1 MTRACAWLP
10 ALGLVLPLLASGH
23 AQAFCRTNSCDPA
36 RGENCTVDTN
46 GCRQGAKPLYWGVNP
61 VPFVVQADGSAKN
74 HIDAAAFETVLGAAF
89 STWATANCG
98 SGKHPTIA
106 AVSMGTTPTDTVE
119 YTPGQSNANI
129 FMFRDDTWMATI
141 PGSALALTT
150 VSYDW
155 KTGQIYDADVEV
167 NGTGGNIT
175 NGKPTDG
182 ADLPSIMT
190 HEIGHFLGLDHSSKK
205 TATMYI
211 SYEAGKG
218 NLRTLDPDDVAAIC
232 TIYPPPGPSTHS
244 VGTINVVEAPL
255 KGCALAAG
263 GSAHGTRYAWL
274 ASALGLLGVRRVR
287 RARRARPVQ

>member
-10 ALGLVLPLLASGH
+10 ALCLLLPLFASAR

-36 RGENCTVDTN
+36 RGENCTVDSD

-61 VPFVVQADGSAKN
+61 VPFVVQADGSVKN
-74 HIDAAAFETVLGAAF
+74 HIDASAFESVLSAAF
-89 STWATANCG
+89 STWSNANCG
-98 SGKHPTIA
+98 AGKHPTIS
-106 AVSMGTTPTDTVE
+106 AVSMGQTPTATVE
-119 YTPGQSNANI
+119 YVPGQSNANI

-155 KTGQIYDADVEV
+155 KTGQIFDADVEV
-167 NGTGGNIT
+167 NGTAGNIT

-190 HEIGHFLGLDHSSKK
+190 HEIGHFMGLDHSSKK

-218 NLRTLDPDDVAAIC
+218 NLRSLDPDDVAAIC
-232 TIYPPPGPSTHS
+232 TIYPSKSLISRP
-244 VGTINVVEAPL
+244 VQTIDVVEAPL
-255 KGCALAAG
+255 NGC
-263 GSAHGTRYAWL
+263 SL
-274 ASALGLLGVRRVR
+274 ASPAPEGSRSWWALLSIGVACAAR
-287 RARRARPVQ
+287 RARRSVAVQ